1 MKKTTPKDCC
11 TPNGISKE
19 NRGIVQGILFGIL
32 PHTFCILFVVFSV
45 IGATSGSIFLRRF
58 LVVPYLFQ
66 ILVIISLIFATISA
80 AFYLR
85 RIGYLSLLGIKK
97 KWKYLSIMYS
107 VTLAI
112 NLLLFFIII
121 PAAGNLGSA
130 KQNISENTKE
140 IPSQV
145 VAGEQVIEM
154 DQSGSGY
161 SPSSFTVKAN
171 QPVRWIIHSKSQSC
185 AASVS
190 APKLGISEQL
200 NLGDNIIEFTP
211 KSSGTFAFSCF
222 MGMYRGSIKVVE

>member
-1 MKKTTPKDCC
+1 MKKTVPNDCC
-11 TPNGISKE
+11 APNGIPKE

-66 ILVIISLIFATISA
+66 ILVVISLIFATLSA
-80 AFYLR
+80 AFYLKR
-85 RIGYLSLLGIKK
+85 SGCLSLSGIKK

-112 NLLLFFIII
+112 NLLLFYIII
-121 PAAGNLGSA
+121 PAAGNFGSP
-130 KQNISENTKE
+130 KQNISENTNV
-140 IPSQV
+140 PSQV
-145 VAGEQVIEM
+145 VVGEQVIEM
-154 DQSGSGY
+154 DQNGSGY

-171 QPVRWIIHSKSQSC
+171 IPVRWVIHSKSQSC
-185 AASVS
+185 SASIN

-200 NLGDNIIEFTP
+200 NSGDNIIEFTP
-211 KSSGTFAFSCF
+211 KNSGTFAFSCF
-222 MGMYRGSIKVVE
+222 MGMYRGEIRVVE